1 MRPKIGITWLY
12 RPGGGNPAEEE
23 TSRRYMAAV
32 EGAGGHVVP
41 LWHDEPW
48 DCWLEEMDGLLL
60 SGGGDIHPSRY
71 GEENKGSEKIDL
83 ERDRKEFAAFTRARE
98 RGIPIL
104 GICRGMQVI
113 NVACRTGDGRGG
125 SLVQA
130 LSRAPID
137 HALDG
142 ENSRF
147 HWVKVVSGSQLA
159 QYLGGA
165 GEYQVNSR
173 HHQGITD
180 ERLARDLV
188 ASAYSADGVVEGL
201 EVPGYRF
208 LLGVQCHPE
217 RSGEAPE
224 FEAVLWAFVRVAGER
239 ARPRCGWPGTEA
251 KMAAR

>member
-12 RPGGGNPAEEE
+12 RAGGGNPSEEE
-23 TSRRYMAAV
+23 PSRRYTASV

-48 DCWLEEMDGLLL
+48 DYWLEEIDGLLL
-60 SGGGDIHPSRY
+60 SGGGDIDPSRY
-71 GEENKGSEKIDL
+71 GEENRGSEKIDL

-113 NVACRTGDGRGG
+113 NVACRAGDGKGG

-137 HALDG
+137 HTLDG

-165 GEYQVNSR
+165 GEYRVNSR
-173 HHQGITD
+173 HHQGVTA
-180 ERLARDLV
+180 ERLAPDFV
-188 ASAYSADGVVEGL
+188 ASAFSADDVVEGL
-201 EVPGYRF
+201 EVPGYGF

-224 FEAVLWAFVRVAGER
+224 FEAVLRAFVRAAGEH
-239 ARPRCGWPGTEA
+239 AQPWCGRPGTEA
-251 KMAAR
+251 KIAAR